1 VPEALKLYGLIR
13 YNERVGKI
21 MSKIRTYGPASG
33 LICALAG
40 VPFGSDAKRA
50 IALERTP
57 EMQLS
62 SSSAGVPWGAAGTTP
77 PARDPN
83 IAVQEEFELARKS
96 GTIEA
101 IDLFI
106 LRHPD
111 HPLAEKA
118 RRLLRGNDR
127 SL

>member
-1 VPEALKLYGLIR
+1 
-13 YNERVGKI
+13 
-21 MSKIRTYGPASG
+21 
-33 LICALAG
+33 
-40 VPFGSDAKRA
+40 
-50 IALERTP
+50 
-57 EMQLS
+57 MQLS
-62 SSSAGVPWGAAGTTP
+62 SCSAGVPCGAAGTTP

>member
-1 VPEALKLYGLIR
+1 LYGLIR
-13 YNERVGKI
+13 CDEREGTIV
-21 MSKIRTYGPASG
+21 SKIRRYVPASG
-33 LICALAG
+33 LIYALAG
-40 VPFGSDAKRA
+40 VPLGSDAKRA
-50 IALERTP
+50 VALEKTP

-62 SSSAGVPWGAAGTTP
+62 SCSAGVPCGAAGTTP

-111 HPLAEKA
+111 DPLAEKA
-118 RRLLRGNDR
+118 RRLAPKR
-127 SL
+127 